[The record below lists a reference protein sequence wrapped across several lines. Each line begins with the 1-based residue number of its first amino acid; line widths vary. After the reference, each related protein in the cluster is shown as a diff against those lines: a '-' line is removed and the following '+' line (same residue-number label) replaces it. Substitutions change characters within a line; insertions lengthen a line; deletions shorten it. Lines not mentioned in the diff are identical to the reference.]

1 MHQAKEGRATTK
13 PTTSAVLSQGTRY
26 FHTAGL
32 LVGPAVLPA
41 LTGGVMQGHRF
52 HVPGFAA
59 SGPGDGEGGDLPVG
73 R

>member
-1 MHQAKEGRATTK
+1 MTK

-26 FHTAGL
+26 FLTAGL
-32 LVGPAVLPA
+32 LVGLAVLPA
-41 LTGGVMQGHRF
+41 LAGGAMQGHRF
-52 HVPGFAA
+52 HVSGFAA